1 MCNEV
6 IVERPWLLQYIP
18 DQFKTQEICDNAVN
32 HSQYMLEDV
41 PDWLVTQQ
49 QLKRWYDHDSCYDDE
64 IIEWYN
70 GYKKWRTQKAKIKK
84 ELMQVT
90 WHPSRW

>member
-1 MCNEV
+1 M
-6 IVERPWLLQYIP
+6 ERPWLLQYIP
-18 DQFKTQEICDNAVN
+18 DQFKTREICDNAVN
-32 HSQYMLEDV
+32 HSPYMLEDV

-70 GYKKWRTQKAKIKK
+70 GYKKQRTQKAKIKE
-84 ELMQVT
+84 ELMQVA